1 MDNEVTSYF
10 TLRMPTKKLKTLL
23 ALLLKNYFLR
33 HYEIWQFDSWCVG
46 ARFCHGL
53 VLALGLDIKEL

>member
-1 MDNEVTSYF
+1 
-10 TLRMPTKKLKTLL
+10 MPTKKLKTLL

-33 HYEIWQFDSWCVG
+33 HYKIWQFDSWCVG